1 MLFTTSQHTSS
12 NLDSIDRRHRQSAR
26 GGNDMRHLD
35 HSRKLD
41 ATAENTTRPPVPRF
55 CMPAMPPLGLM
66 ASIENRLHAWRQH
79 LHHNSR

>member
-1 MLFTTSQHTSS
+1 
-12 NLDSIDRRHRQSAR
+12 
-26 GGNDMRHLD
+26 MRHLD
-35 HSRKLD
+35 HPRKLD
-41 ATAENTTRPPVPRF
+41 ASAEHTTRPPVPRF